1 MTLFSLDSWWA
12 LMWTHEELRWRA
24 NKAVSE
30 SLSLQGLVIP
40 LFVSLSASESKT
52 QFTILLYYRD
62 SFNFLFPKTGT
73 TLLKNRIFKIMS
85 AKSQKVISK
94 QIHNTIN
101 NIVDSEIF
109 FLIFNMNWLEQLYS
123 LQWDISNTKFY
134 SWINPGIPVMII
146 SQISR
151 SEEELVGFL
160 IFLNFSSLYIFNRS
174 VASPAHLS
182 LLPQECIASRVLH
195 MSPDG
200 MQLLKPVAME
210 IPHLVA
216 LRNKERELV
225 VMKYD
230 GRHSKWREVVLNGM
244 YSSSSSSSS
253 CSRPER
259 RLNFHN
265 LYNKKKLHQQCNP

>member
-151 SEEELVGFL
+151 SEEE
-160 IFLNFSSLYIFNRS
+160 
-174 VASPAHLS
+174 
-182 LLPQECIASRVLH
+182 
-195 MSPDG
+195 
-200 MQLLKPVAME
+200 
-210 IPHLVA
+210 
-216 LRNKERELV
+216 
-225 VMKYD
+225 
-230 GRHSKWREVVLNGM
+230 
-244 YSSSSSSSS
+244 
-253 CSRPER
+253 
-259 RLNFHN
+259 
-265 LYNKKKLHQQCNP
+265 